1 MRSSYILFSF
11 LSLFIFGMIDNARGP
26 IYPKVIEAFG
36 VSNSLSSW
44 IFTLTSIVSFLITLC
59 SPIWL
64 KKLGAVKASKFAIL
78 LHGLALILM
87 GLTGIQGE
95 SFSLF
100 LIASAILGIAMGIQ
114 SVTLN
119 LIVAR
124 VSNPLNGRKLFS
136 GLHAMYGAASF
147 CAPLALGLVFR
158 YELSWQYSLVF
169 LALIPLAHL
178 MFFKDL
184 GPLGIAQKD
193 EVSTPVSSGTILK
206 LGIIFSFFIA
216 TEILI
221 SSRLVI
227 YLYKVEGMKLDLAS
241 MLLTVFFILLLGG
254 RLLFSFYSPSLKTIY
269 LLRIAVVATL
279 SFFILGLTVSP
290 YFFPFTGFSISYF
303 FPYGMDYVKNKY
315 TQAESIIPKVMMFVG
330 AMIAGMHAI
339 FGVLSELYGLYGAMW
354 VGVAF
359 SSIVLLLL
367 LTLRPAK

>member
-1 MRSSYILFSF
+1 MRASYILFSF

-44 IFTLTSIVSFLITLC
+44 IFTLTSIVSFLITLG
-59 SPIWL
+59 SPWWL
-64 KKLGAVKASKFAIL
+64 KKFGAVKASKYAIL
-78 LHGLALILM
+78 LHGLALTLM
-87 GLTGIQGE
+87 GITSISGD

-100 LIASAILGIAMGIQ
+100 LLASAILGTAMGIQ

-147 CAPLALGLVFR
+147 CAPLIMGLVFR
-158 YELSWQYSLVF
+158 YELSWEYSLIF
-169 LALIPLAHL
+169 LALIPAAHL
-178 MFFKDL
+178 LYFKDL
-184 GPLGIAQKD
+184 EPLGIAQKS
-193 EVSTPVSSGTILK
+193 EVDTPVSPGTILK

-221 SSRLVI
+221 SSRLVV
-227 YLYKVEGMKLDLAS
+227 YLYKVESMKLDLAS
-241 MLLTVFFILLLGG
+241 MLLTGFFILLLGG
-254 RLLFSFYSPSLKTIY
+254 RLIFSFYNPSMKTIY
-269 LLRIAVVATL
+269 LLRMGVGATL
-279 SFFILGLTVSP
+279 GFYILGLTVSP
-290 YFFPFTGFSISYF
+290 YFFPLTGFSISYF
-303 FPYGMDYVKNKY
+303 FPYGMDYIKNKY
-315 TQAESIIPKVMMFVG
+315 TQAESIMPKVMMFVG

-354 VGVAF
+354 VGVVL
-359 SSIVLLLL
+359 SSIVFLLL